1 MDDVAP
7 ESGQDDPL
15 REKRYQRGT
24 ACAYRSGC
32 FTLLKARSSAH
43 SVLRINVQSQAWPAH
58 TDLQFWRPPRGTR

>member
-32 FTLLKARSSAH
+32 FTLLKARS
-43 SVLRINVQSQAWPAH
+43 VLRINVQSQAWPAH